1 MGFDDLIKIIPIEYI
16 FAYIIG
22 INLIRLFRNANR

>member
-1 MGFDDLIKIIPIEYI
+1 MGFDDLIKIIPVEYI

-22 INLIRLFRNANR
+22 VNIIRFFSNVYR